1 MLSANWPF
9 SPKKFPFFYGWIIW
23 GFSTLGILF
32 SIPGQTMG
40 LAVFTNSFIE
50 VMGLTRTELSIAYLV
65 GTIGSSLFLA
75 RAGLWYDQLGGR
87 VMITIASLA
96 LSLMILYISFV
107 DILSKSLG
115 NSVTVSFVLIMIGY
129 FGVRF
134 FGQGV
139 LTSCSRN
146 VLLLWFVKKRGL
158 VGGIRNIFVSLGFS
172 LAPLFLA
179 GLISLYGWRESLW
192 LLAVI
197 GGIGF
202 SILAFL
208 FIRDNPES
216 CDLQADGISSD
227 SDEEVLEEVESVTL
241 KAVKRNPVFWIYS
254 LSLSVHA
261 LFGTALVFHIIAI
274 FEEVGKSQ
282 AEAFSYFIPAAIFST
297 TSNLLASWVADK
309 IPLKPILIIML
320 ISFCIGSLGF
330 INLEKEWGFWVLA
343 FGFGVGG
350 GLWGVLSNLTFIRF
364 FGPKHLGE
372 ISGFS
377 SSLTVFAS
385 AIGPAAFSLG
395 FDFFGSYA
403 EPAQICLGFIVILL
417 FTAIFI
423 DHKEGSNKAI
433 ENSIVQ

>member
-1 MLSANWPF
+1 MISVNWPF
-9 SPKKFPFFYGWIIW
+9 RPNKTPFFYGWVIW
-23 GFSTLGILF
+23 VFSTLGILF

-40 LAVFTNSFIE
+40 LAVFTDSFIE
-50 VMGLTRTELSIAYLV
+50 VLGLSRTELSLAYLL

-75 RAGLWYDQLGGR
+75 RAGRWYDHYGGR
-87 VMITIASLA
+87 VMITIASIA
-96 LSLMILYISFV
+96 LSLMIVYISFV
-107 DILSKSLG
+107 DIFSKQLG
-115 NSVTVSFVLIMIGY
+115 GSVFISFILIMIGY

-134 FGQGV
+134 FGQGI

-158 VGGIRNIFVSLGFS
+158 VGGIRNVFVSLGFS
-172 LAPLFLA
+172 LAPLLLA
-179 GLISLYGWRESLW
+179 GLISFYGWRESLW
-192 LLAVI
+192 ILALF

-202 SILAFL
+202 SLMAFI

-216 CDLQADGISSD
+216 CGLKADGIISD
-227 SDEEVLEEVESVTL
+227 SNEEIQEEATSITL
-241 KAVKRNPVFWIYS
+241 KIVKRNPVFWIYS
-254 LSLSVHA
+254 LSLSMHA
-261 LFGTALVFHIIAI
+261 LFGTAIVFHIISI

-297 TSNLLASWVADK
+297 TSNLIASWFADK
-309 IPLKPILIIML
+309 INLKPLLIIML
-320 ISFCIGSLGF
+320 LSFCLGSIGF
-330 INLEKEWGFWVLA
+330 INLENDWGFWTLA
-343 FGFGVGG
+343 LGFGVGG

-395 FDFFGSYA
+395 FDFFGNYA
-403 EPAQICLGFIVILL
+403 APAKICLGFLIILVL
-417 FTAIFI
+417 VAII
-423 DHKEGSNKAI
+423 LDQKEIKNESMDALR
-433 ENSIVQ
+433 S

>member
-1 MLSANWPF
+1 MISVNWPF
-9 SPKKFPFFYGWIIW
+9 SPKKFPFFYGWVIW

-40 LAVFTNSFIE
+40 LAVFTNSFME
-50 VMGLTRTELSIAYLV
+50 VLGLSRTELSLAYLI

-75 RAGLWYDQLGGR
+75 RAGRWYDLFGGR
-87 VMITIASLA
+87 IMITLSSIV

-107 DILSKSLG
+107 DILSIYLG
-115 NSVTVSFVLIMIGY
+115 GSVLVSFILIMIGY

-146 VLLLWFVKKRGL
+146 VLLLWFTKKRGL
-158 VGGIRNIFVSLGFS
+158 VGGIRNVFVSLGFS

-179 GLISLYGWRESLW
+179 GQISIYDWRESLW
-192 LLAVI
+192 ILAAI

-202 SILAFL
+202 SFMAFL

-216 CDLQADGISSD
+216 CDLKPDGISSE
-227 SDEEVLEEVESVTL
+227 SIEEIPKEVKSVSL
-241 KAVKRNPVFWIYS
+241 REVKLNPIFWIYS
-254 LSLSVHA
+254 LSLSMHA
-261 LFGTALVFHIIAI
+261 LFGTALVFHIISI
-274 FEEVGKSQ
+274 FEEAGKSQ

-297 TSNLLASWVADK
+297 ISNLLASWIADK
-309 IPLKPILIIML
+309 ITLKPILILML
-320 ISFCIGSLGF
+320 LSFCLGSIGF
-330 INLEKEWGFWVLA
+330 INLEKDWGFWLLA

-385 AIGPAAFSLG
+385 AIGPAAFSVG
-395 FDFFGSYA
+395 FDFFGNYA
-403 EPAQICLGFIVILL
+403 FPAQICLIFLIILLL
-417 FTAIFI
+417 FTIFL
-423 DHKEGSNKAI
+423 DDKEVKRKNL
-433 ENSIVQ
+433 QDT

>member
-1 MLSANWPF
+1 MISVNWPF
-9 SPKKFPFFYGWIIW
+9 SPRKFPFFYGWVIW
-23 GFSTLGILF
+23 GLSTLGILF

-50 VMGLTRTELSIAYLV
+50 VLGLSRTELSLAYLV

-75 RAGLWYDQLGGR
+75 RAGRWYDLFGGR
-87 VMITIASLA
+87 VMITLSSIV

-107 DILSKSLG
+107 DILSIYLG
-115 NSVTVSFVLIMIGY
+115 GSVFVSFFLIMTGY

-158 VGGIRNIFVSLGFS
+158 VGGIRNVFVSLGFS

-179 GLISLYGWRESLW
+179 GLISIYDWRESLW
-192 LLAVI
+192 ILAAI

-202 SILAFL
+202 SLMAFI

-216 CDLQADGISSD
+216 CDLKADGISSE
-227 SDEEVLEEVESVTL
+227 SIEEVPEEVKSISLRE
-241 KAVKRNPVFWIYS
+241 VKRNPVFWIYS
-254 LSLSVHA
+254 LSLSMHA
-261 LFGTALVFHIIAI
+261 LFGTALVFHIISI
-274 FEEVGKSQ
+274 FDEVGKSQ

-297 TSNLLASWVADK
+297 LSNLLASWAADK
-309 IPLKPILIIML
+309 ITLKPILILML
-320 ISFCIGSLGF
+320 LSFCLGSFGF
-330 INLEKEWGFWVLA
+330 INLEKDWGFWILA

-385 AIGPAAFSLG
+385 AIGPAAFSVG
-395 FDFFGSYA
+395 FDLFGNYA
-403 EPAQICLGFIVILL
+403 FPAQICLVFLVILL
-417 FTAIFI
+417 FFSIFL
-423 DHKEGSNKAI
+423 DDKEIKRRSLRGA
-433 ENSIVQ
+433 